1 MNEEAIQKTP
11 GECVERQGTG
21 ILSDRSTFSE
31 GMRGTLPGLDCK
43 DVRSQLITAEYADKR
58 VGERFEFGRY
68 PQGANG
74 EAEPITWRV
83 LRRDSGAL
91 LVISEYGLDAK
102 PYNEE
107 FESITWSKC
116 TLRRWLNDEFLQK
129 AFNPQEQSLIKV
141 SSLSN
146 NAGLSADDRVFLLS
160 IDEVKR
166 LFVDE
171 KDRIAKVTAYAAKCG
186 AYTYNEDGITW
197 WWLRSRNYDGNYAAF
212 VNLAGVIGSRGL
224 VDRASGSVRPALRI
238 AI

>member
-1 MNEEAIQKTP
+1 MNEEVMRKTLRECGERP
-11 GECVERQGTG
+11 GTE
-21 ILSDRSTFSE
+21 ILTDKSKFSE
-31 GMRGTLPGLDCK
+31 AMHATPPGLDYK
-43 DVRSQLITAEYADKR
+43 DERSQLIIAAYANKR

-83 LRRDSGAL
+83 LRRDSDAMM
-91 LVISEYGLDAK
+91 VISEYGLDAK

-107 FESITWSKC
+107 LESITWSKC

-141 SSLSN
+141 SSPSN
-146 NAGLSADDRVFLLS
+146 NAGLSTDDRVFLLS
-160 IDEVKR
+160 IGEVKR
-166 LFVDE
+166 LFADE

-197 WWLRSRNYDGNYAAF
+197 WWLRSRGCDVSDAAF
-212 VNLAGVIGSRGL
+212 VNLVGFIGCRGL
-224 VDRASGSVRPALRI
+224 VDRTSGSVRPAFRI

>member
-1 MNEEAIQKTP
+1 MNEEVMRKTL
-11 GECVERQGTG
+11 GEREERPGTG
-21 ILSDRSTFSE
+21 ILTDKSKFGEVVRE
-31 GMRGTLPGLDCK
+31 TLPGLDCK
-43 DVRSQLITAEYADKR
+43 DERSRLIAAAYANKR

-74 EAEPITWRV
+74 EVEPITWRV
-83 LRRDSGAL
+83 LRRDSDAL

-107 FESITWSKC
+107 LEGITWSKC

-141 SSLSN
+141 SSPTN
-146 NAGLSADDRVFLLS
+146 NAGLSTDDRVFLLS
-160 IDEVKR
+160 IGEVKR

-197 WWLRSRNYDGNYAAF
+197 WWLRSRGFDVSDAAF
-212 VNLAGVIGSRGL
+212 VNLVGFIGFRGL